1 MSLFAFDPTALLGLL
16 LTLFRISVVLFLMP
30 FFGGQGLPNTVKA
43 ALLLVLTLAVWPHLS
58 FPGSLFPADYWNLAV
73 MLLGELLLGLILGL
87 LIRFL
92 FAAVQTGGQ
101 LVGFQMGFAM
111 VNVVDPDTG
120 TSEAVTSHF
129 LYMCSMLVFLAM
141 DGHLYLIKG
150 MAASFH
156 MVPPGGLFLSPELAH
171 QIFGFSA
178 QMFLLAVKIAAPIIA
193 SLFLVDLSLAL
204 ISRAAPQMHVLVLG
218 FPIKLAVGFLF
229 LTLLFQ
235 ILSLVIADYVHGLD
249 AAFMNMLRAMRPP
262 AP

>member
-1 MSLFAFDPTALLGLL
+1 MNLFAYDPSTLLSFL

-43 ALLLVLTLAVWPHLS
+43 ALLIVLTLAVWPNLA
-58 FPGSLFPADYWNLAV
+58 FPGNLFPMDYWNLAV
-73 MLLGELLLGLILGL
+73 MLLGELLLGLTLGL
-87 LIRFL
+87 VIRFL

-101 LVGFQMGFAM
+101 IIGFQMGFAM

-120 TSEAVTSHF
+120 VSEAVTSHF
-129 LYMCSMLVFLAM
+129 LYMCSMLVFLAL

-150 MAASFH
+150 LASTFR
-156 MVPPGGLFLSPELAH
+156 MVPPGQLFLSPTLTR
-171 QIFGFSA
+171 QIFDFSG
-178 QMFLLAVKIAAPIIA
+178 QMFFLAVKIAAPIIA

-204 ISRAAPQMHVLVLG
+204 ISKSAPQMHVLVLG

-235 ILSLVIADYVHGLD
+235 ILSMVITDYVQGLD
-249 AAFMNMLRAMRPP
+249 AVFMNMLQAMRPP
-262 AP
+262 SP